1 MNVECAYDLGFRSE
15 PLITPQTKT
24 TLIWKQVDFCCFLMN
39 LVGTL
44 SVTYTALGYSSH
56 CMELHGKY
64 WYFMEVDQG
73 LLGLSTSQFFQTGW
87 KWFNREAF
95 RTFGMQP

>member
-1 MNVECAYDLGFRSE
+1 
-15 PLITPQTKT
+15 
-24 TLIWKQVDFCCFLMN
+24 MN

-64 WYFMEVDQG
+64 WSFMEVDQG
-73 LLGLSTSQFFQTGW
+73 LLGLSTWQFFQTG
-87 KWFNREAF
+87 
-95 RTFGMQP
+95 